1 MYTFNMRHIEQSEL
15 VGLNSIEVENNQ
27 KKYGYNELPTK
38 QKRNFFKILLNQIKE
53 PMVALLLVTVAVYFL
68 IGDRAEAFLLL
79 VSVTVIIFIEFYQ
92 ESKTEKSLE
101 ALRDLSSPRATV
113 IRDGKQITIAGRE
126 VVVGDIILLSEGTRV
141 PADAKLLVS
150 TNLKIDESLL
160 TGESMSVEKNDIENA
175 KKSSVYSGTLVVKG
189 HGIAKV
195 VAIGADTQLGNIGKS
210 LGSIE
215 TEKTLLQKE
224 VKKVVKVV
232 AIVSLILSLIIAL
245 AFTFIKNDIVNGI
258 LSGLTLAIAILPEE
272 LPIVLTIFLT
282 LGAWRLAKLNVLTR
296 KASTIETLG
305 SASVLCVDKTGT
317 LTQNKMKIM
326 KIVTK
331 DENVK
336 NEIEKN
342 SELIKYS
349 VLASQVK
356 PFDPME
362 EAIIEAGNISYS
374 SLQDIYGDRK
384 ILKEYTMEEEHF
396 SVVHVWG
403 KSEDDKS
410 IEVALKGAPE
420 QVFKLCKL
428 SADAT
433 KKFEKQVE
441 LLASE
446 GLRVLGVA
454 KAKHQTKLP
463 QHRKDFEF
471 EFLGLVGFA
480 DPIRAEVPSAI
491 NLCKEA
497 GIRVIMIT
505 GDYPVTAKNIA
516 NQIGLPSDEVIIGTD
531 YEKLSAKEQQEI
543 IKTASIFSRV
553 TPATKLAIVKA
564 LKANGE
570 IVAMTGDGVNDAP
583 ALKSANI
590 GIAMGKKGTDVA
602 REAATIVLLDD
613 NFSSIVSGIRR
624 GRRIYD
630 NLQKA
635 LAYIFAV
642 HTPVAVLSLIPVFVG
657 WPPILIPIHVVFL
670 EFIIDPSSTLV
681 FEDEKE
687 EPNIMKRKPRKLN
700 DPIFS
705 KRMIITSL
713 ALGTSTGLLL
723 IGIYATLLQFGFSHD
738 HARTI
743 IFISM
748 ILANLF
754 VIIGISGKRAIRDI
768 FKLENK
774 VMAIVI
780 GLATLGLALILTVPV
795 IREAFKFVPLE
806 FSEVLLAVGL
816 GASNLIVIY
825 LTRLLSKRKFA

>member
-1 MYTFNMRHIEQSEL
+1 MQEPALNISGLSSKEVIE
-15 VGLNSIEVENNQ
+15 NQ
-27 KKYGYNELPTK
+27 NKYGFNELPTK
-38 QKRNFFKILLNQIKE
+38 QRRNFFKILFGQIKE
-53 PMVALLLVTVAVYFL
+53 PMVALLLITVAVYFL
-68 IGDRAEAFLLL
+68 LGDRAEAFLLL
-79 VSVTVIIFIEFYQ
+79 VSVTVIIVIELYQ

-113 IRDGKQITIAGRE
+113 IRNGEHITIPGRE
-126 VVVGDIILLSEGTRV
+126 VVMGDIMLLAEGTRIA
-141 PADAKLLVS
+141 ADGEIVMS
-150 TNLKIDESLL
+150 TNLKVDESLL
-160 TGESMSVEKNDIENA
+160 TGESMAVEKQADSNQ
-175 KKSSVYSGTLVVKG
+175 KSVVYSGTLVVKG
-189 HGIAKV
+189 HGIV
-195 VAIGADTQLGNIGKS
+195 RVTAIGAKTELGNIGKS
-210 LGSIE
+210 LSGIE

-224 VKKVVKVV
+224 VKKVVKIV
-232 AIVSLILSLIIAL
+232 AIVSLILSVVIAL
-245 AFTFIKNDIVNGI
+245 AYTFIQNKLVEGI

-317 LTQNKMKIM
+317 LTQNKMKIIKM
-326 KIVTK
+326 VNSKGDITTDISK
-331 DENVK
+331 N
-336 NEIEKN
+336 NEI
-342 SELIKYS
+342 IKYS
-349 VLASQVK
+349 VLASQMK

-362 EAIIEAGNISYS
+362 EAILEAGNLS
-374 SLQDIYGDRK
+374 YGDNKIIYKDRI
-384 ILKEYTMEEEHF
+384 ILKEYTMEEQHF

-403 KSEDDKS
+403 KTEEDKS
-410 IEVALKGAPE
+410 IDVALKGAPE
-420 QVFKLCKL
+420 QVFKLCNL
-428 SADAT
+428 DEPSV
-433 KKFEKQVE
+433 KKFEKSVE

-454 KAKHQTKLP
+454 KAKHRTELP
-463 QHRKDFEF
+463 KHRKDFEF
-471 EFLGLVGFA
+471 EFLGLIALA
-480 DPIRAEVPSAI
+480 DPIREEVPSAI
-491 NLCKEA
+491 KLCKEA

-505 GDYPVTAKNIA
+505 GDYPITAKNIA
-516 NQIGLPSDEVIIGTD
+516 QQIGLPDQDVIIGTEF
-531 YEKLSAKEQQEI
+531 EKLNQKEQQEI
-543 IKTASIFSRV
+543 IKNACIFSRV
-553 TPATKLAIVKA
+553 TPSTKLAIVKA

-705 KRMIITSL
+705 RRMIITSL
-713 ALGTSTGLLL
+713 LLGLSTGLLL
-723 IGIYATLLQFGFSHD
+723 TGIYAMLLQFGFGHD

-754 VIIGISGKRAIRDI
+754 VIIGISGRRAIKDI
-768 FKLENK
+768 FRLENK
-774 VMAIVI
+774 AMALVV
-780 GLATLGLALILTVPV
+780 GLATIALVLILTIPLL
-795 IREAFKFVPLE
+795 RNAFEFVPLD
-806 FSEVLLAVGL
+806 FGEVLLAVGL
-816 GASNLIVIY
+816 GASNLLIIY
-825 LTRLLSKRKFA
+825 LTRIITKRKFA